1 MINNKY
7 VFGLDIG
14 TRSIVGTVGY
24 MERDRFIVVAQSV
37 VEHETRAMIDG
48 QIHDISKVG
57 QTIKKVKNMLEDKI
71 GSELKDVCIAAA
83 GRVLRTVDVRAEVVF
98 DTEKNIVEEDVYA
111 LNSKAVEKAY
121 DEFLKKDNDGT
132 HFYCVGNSVVKYYL
146 NDYPIQNLVDHKAKV
161 IGVDLI
167 ATFLP
172 NDVVDGLYKAVEYAG
187 LHVLNLTLEPIA
199 AMIVAIPEN
208 YRMLNIALVDVGAG
222 TSDISITKDGS
233 IVSYGMLPVAGDIL
247 TEAIAAKCLV
257 DFNTAEQ
264 IKMDYSFDREIKFC
278 DIMGLNQVMSKE
290 ELDETILP
298 IVDKMA
304 RDVADKLIELNGNR
318 PVSAVFVVGGGGKI
332 PYYTEKLAGYLGI
345 AAERVAIRGR
355 EVMGKIDFKDETI
368 EKDSLLVTPIG
379 ICLSYYEQ
387 SNNFIFVTFNQE
399 RVKLY
404 DNGRLAVVDAAMNA
418 DFASEGLFP
427 RRGDE
432 LVFKVNDKER
442 IVRGELGES
451 AVITVNGKPADIHT
465 EVHENDIINVIMS
478 TKGKPAKKTVKELA
492 EAAHTLEIIL
502 NGKSVSLPVVAYV
515 NGEPKSEFYEINS
528 GDEIIIADYYTVSQ
542 IKEVLDINSGNDTV
556 YMVNNQ
562 AATPDTKV
570 YANFKVD
577 FSIAEEYTDADF
589 IEKEPGETIEKPMDN
604 KENITADEPV
614 KEVQPE
620 NKPDHIEVII
630 NGRPVLMKGK
640 KEFIFVDIFD
650 YIDFDLSK
658 PQGKGIVTKVNGQ
671 QAQYMSAINNGDYIE
686 VYWKND

>member
-24 MERDRFIVVAQSV
+24 MERDRFVVVAQLA

-57 QTIKKVKNMLEDKI
+57 QTIKKVKNQLEERI
-71 GSELKDVCIAAA
+71 NSGLNDVCIAAA
-83 GRVLRTVDVRAEVVF
+83 GRVLRTVDVHTEIQF
-98 DTEKNIVEEDVYA
+98 ESEKNVKEEDVYA
-111 LNSKAVEKAY
+111 LNSKAVETAY
-121 DEFLKKDNDGT
+121 DEFLKKDNQGT

-146 NDYPIQNLVDHKAKV
+146 NDYPIQNLVDHKAQS

-199 AMIVAIPEN
+199 AMMVAIPEN

-233 IVSYGMLPVAGDIL
+233 IVSYGMLPIAGDIL
-247 TEAIAAKCLV
+247 TEAIAGKCLV

-264 IKMDYSFDREIKFC
+264 IKMDYSFGREIKFI
-278 DIMGLNQVMSKE
+278 DIMGLSQVITKE

-304 RDVADKLIELNGNR
+304 KDVADKLIDLNGGK

-345 AAERVAIRGR
+345 QPERVAIRGR

-404 DNGRLAVVDAAMNA
+404 NNGRLAVVDAAMNA
-418 DFASEGLFP
+418 DFASDGLFP

-432 LVFKVNDKER
+432 LVFKVNGKER

-451 AVITVNGKPADIHT
+451 AVITVNGKAADIHT
-465 EVHENDIINVIMS
+465 EVHENDIINVIVS
-478 TKGKPAKKTVKELA
+478 TKGKPAIRTVKELP
-492 EAAHTLEIIL
+492 EALHTIDIVLD
-502 NGKSVSLPVVAYV
+502 GKNVSLPVVAYV
-515 NGEPKSEFYEINS
+515 NDEPKTEFYEIQA
-528 GDEIIIADYYTVSQ
+528 GDDVVIADYYTVRQ
-542 IKEVLDINSGNDTV
+542 IVEVLDISVNAGLSV
-556 YMVNNQ
+556 MVNNQ
-562 AATPDTKV
+562 EASYETKV

-577 FSIAEEYTDADF
+577 FSHEEVYTESGNNDETVADSVPDESAPVEAEES
-589 IEKEPGETIEKPMDN
+589 I
-604 KENITADEPV
+604 PV
-614 KEVQPE
+614 GPRRI
-620 NKPDHIEVII
+620 DVIV
-630 NGRPVLMKGK
+630 NGRPVTMNGK
-640 KEFIFVDIFD
+640 SEYIFVDIFD

-671 QAQYMSAINNGDYIE
+671 PTQYMSTINSGDSIE

>member
-24 MERDRFIVVAQSV
+24 MERDRFVVVAQLS

-57 QTIKKVKNMLEDKI
+57 QTIKKVKNQLEERI
-71 GSELKDVCIAAA
+71 NSGLNDVCIAAA
-83 GRVLRTVDVRAEVVF
+83 GRVLRTVDVHTEIQF
-98 DTEKNIVEEDVYA
+98 ESEKNVKEEDVYA
-111 LNSKAVEKAY
+111 LNSKAVETAY
-121 DEFLKKDNDGT
+121 DEFLKKDNQGT
-132 HFYCVGNSVVKYYL
+132 RFYCVGNSVVKYYL
-146 NDYPIQNLVDHKAKV
+146 NDYPIQNLVDHKAQS

-199 AMIVAIPEN
+199 AMMVAIPEN

-233 IVSYGMLPVAGDIL
+233 IVSYGMLPIAGDIL
-247 TEAIAAKCLV
+247 TEAIAGKCLV

-264 IKMDYSFDREIKFC
+264 IKMDYSFGREIKFI
-278 DIMGLNQVMSKE
+278 DIMGLSQVITKE

-304 RDVADKLIELNGNR
+304 KDVADKLIDLNGGK

-345 AAERVAIRGR
+345 QPERVAIRGR

-404 DNGRLAVVDAAMNA
+404 NNGRLAVVDAAMNA
-418 DFASEGLFP
+418 DFASDGLFP

-432 LVFKVNDKER
+432 LVFKVNGKER
-442 IVRGELGES
+442 IVRGELGET
-451 AVITVNGKPADIHT
+451 AVITVNGKAADIHT
-465 EVHENDIINVIMS
+465 EVHENDIINVIVS
-478 TKGKPAKKTVKELA
+478 TKGKPAMRTVKELP
-492 EAAHTLEIIL
+492 EALHTIDIVLD
-502 NGKSVSLPVVAYV
+502 GKNVSLPVVAYV
-515 NGEPKSEFYEINS
+515 NDEPKTEFYEIQA
-528 GDEIIIADYYTVSQ
+528 GDDVVIADYYTVRQ
-542 IKEVLDINSGNDTV
+542 IVEVLDISVNAGLSV
-556 YMVNNQ
+556 MVNNQ
-562 AATPDTKV
+562 EASYETKV

-577 FSIAEEYTDADF
+577 FLHKEVYTESGNNDETVADSVPDESAPVEAEES
-589 IEKEPGETIEKPMDN
+589 I
-604 KENITADEPV
+604 PV
-614 KEVQPE
+614 GPRRI
-620 NKPDHIEVII
+620 DVIV
-630 NGRPVLMKGK
+630 NGRPVTMNGK
-640 KEFIFVDIFD
+640 SEYIFVDIFD
-650 YIDFDLSK
+650 YIEFDLSK

-671 QAQYMSAINNGDYIE
+671 PTQYMSTINSGDSIE

>member
-24 MERDRFIVVAQSV
+24 MERDRFVVVAQLS

-57 QTIKKVKNMLEDKI
+57 QTIKKVKNQLEERI
-71 GSELKDVCIAAA
+71 NSGLNDVCIAAA
-83 GRVLRTVDVRAEVVF
+83 GRVLRTVDVHTEIQF
-98 DTEKNIVEEDVYA
+98 ESEKNVKEEDVYA
-111 LNSKAVEKAY
+111 LNSKAVETAY
-121 DEFLKKDNDGT
+121 DEFLKKDNQGT
-132 HFYCVGNSVVKYYL
+132 RFYCVGNSVVKYYL
-146 NDYPIQNLVDHKAKV
+146 NDYPIQNLVDHKAQS

-199 AMIVAIPEN
+199 AMMVAIPEN

-233 IVSYGMLPVAGDIL
+233 IVSYGMLPIAGDIL
-247 TEAIAAKCLV
+247 TEAIAGKCLV

-264 IKMDYSFDREIKFC
+264 IKMDYSFGREIKFI
-278 DIMGLNQVMSKE
+278 DIMGLSQVITKE

-304 RDVADKLIELNGNR
+304 KDVADKLIDLNGGK

-345 AAERVAIRGR
+345 QPERVAIRGR

-404 DNGRLAVVDAAMNA
+404 NNGRLAVVDAAMNA
-418 DFASEGLFP
+418 DFASDGLFP

-432 LVFKVNDKER
+432 LVFKVNGKER
-442 IVRGELGES
+442 IVRGELGET
-451 AVITVNGKPADIHT
+451 AVITVNGKAADIHT
-465 EVHENDIINVIMS
+465 EVHENDIINVIVS
-478 TKGKPAKKTVKELA
+478 TKGKPAMRTVKELP
-492 EAAHTLEIIL
+492 EALHTIDIVLD
-502 NGKSVSLPVVAYV
+502 GKNVSLPVVAYV
-515 NGEPKSEFYEINS
+515 NDEPKTEFYEIQA
-528 GDEIIIADYYTVSQ
+528 GDDVVIADYYTVRQ
-542 IKEVLDINSGNDTV
+542 IVEVLDISVNAGLSV
-556 YMVNNQ
+556 MVNNQ
-562 AATPDTKV
+562 EASYETKV

-577 FSIAEEYTDADF
+577 FSHNEVYTESGNNDETVADSVPDESAPVEAEES
-589 IEKEPGETIEKPMDN
+589 I
-604 KENITADEPV
+604 PV
-614 KEVQPE
+614 GPRRI
-620 NKPDHIEVII
+620 DVIV
-630 NGRPVLMKGK
+630 NGRPVTMNGK
-640 KEFIFVDIFD
+640 SEYIFVDIFD
-650 YIDFDLSK
+650 YIEFDLSK

-671 QAQYMSAINNGDYIE
+671 PTQYMSTINSGDSIE

>member
-24 MERDRFIVVAQSV
+24 MERDRFVVVAQLS

-57 QTIKKVKNMLEDKI
+57 QTIKKVKNQLEERI
-71 GSELKDVCIAAA
+71 NSGLNDVCIAAA
-83 GRVLRTVDVRAEVVF
+83 GRVLRTVDVHTEIQF
-98 DTEKNIVEEDVYA
+98 ESEKNVKEEDVYA
-111 LNSKAVEKAY
+111 LNSKAVETAY
-121 DEFLKKDNDGT
+121 DEFLKKDNQGT
-132 HFYCVGNSVVKYYL
+132 RFYCVGNSVVKYYL
-146 NDYPIQNLVDHKAKV
+146 NDYPIQNLVDHKAQS

-199 AMIVAIPEN
+199 AMMVAIPEN

-233 IVSYGMLPVAGDIL
+233 IVSYGMLPIAGDIL
-247 TEAIAAKCLV
+247 TEAIAGKCLV

-264 IKMDYSFDREIKFC
+264 IKMDYSFGREIKFI
-278 DIMGLNQVMSKE
+278 DIMGLSQVITKE

-304 RDVADKLIELNGNR
+304 KDVADKLIDLNGGK

-345 AAERVAIRGR
+345 QPERVAIRGR

-404 DNGRLAVVDAAMNA
+404 NNGRLAVVDAAMNA
-418 DFASEGLFP
+418 DFASDGLFP

-432 LVFKVNDKER
+432 LVFKVNGKER
-442 IVRGELGES
+442 IVRGELGET
-451 AVITVNGKPADIHT
+451 AVITVNGKAADIHT
-465 EVHENDIINVIMS
+465 EVHENDIINVIVS
-478 TKGKPAKKTVKELA
+478 TKGKPAMRTVKELP
-492 EAAHTLEIIL
+492 EALHTIDIVLD
-502 NGKSVSLPVVAYV
+502 GKNVSLPVVAYV
-515 NGEPKSEFYEINS
+515 NDEPKTEFYEIQA
-528 GDEIIIADYYTVSQ
+528 GDDVVIADYYTVRQ
-542 IKEVLDINSGNDTV
+542 IVEVLDISVNAGLSV
-556 YMVNNQ
+556 MVNNQ
-562 AATPDTKV
+562 EASYETKV

-577 FSIAEEYTDADF
+577 FSHNEVYTESGNNDETVADSVPDESAPVEAEES
-589 IEKEPGETIEKPMDN
+589 I
-604 KENITADEPV
+604 PV
-614 KEVQPE
+614 GPRRI
-620 NKPDHIEVII
+620 DVIV
-630 NGRPVLMKGK
+630 NGRPVAMNGK
-640 KEFIFVDIFD
+640 SEYIFVDIFD
-650 YIDFDLSK
+650 YIEFDLSK

-671 QAQYMSAINNGDYIE
+671 PTQYMSTINSGDSIE

>member
-1 MINNKY
+1 VINNKY

-24 MERDRFIVVAQSV
+24 MERDRFVVVAQLA

-57 QTIKKVKNMLEDKI
+57 QTIKKVKNQLEERI
-71 GSELKDVCIAAA
+71 NSELNDVCIAAA
-83 GRVLRTVDVRAEVVF
+83 GRVLRTVDVHTEIQF
-98 DTEKNIVEEDVYA
+98 ESEKNVKEEDVYA
-111 LNSKAVEKAY
+111 LNSKAVETAY
-121 DEFLKKDNDGT
+121 DEFLKKDNQGT

-146 NDYPIQNLVDHKAKV
+146 NDYPIQNLVDHKAQS

-199 AMIVAIPEN
+199 AMMVAIPEN

-233 IVSYGMLPVAGDIL
+233 IVSYGMLPIAGDIL
-247 TEAIAAKCLV
+247 TEAIAGKCLV

-264 IKMDYSFDREIKFC
+264 IKMDYSFGREIKFI
-278 DIMGLNQVMSKE
+278 DIMGLSQVITKE

-304 RDVADKLIELNGNR
+304 KDVADKLIDLNGGK

-345 AAERVAIRGR
+345 QPERVAIRGR

-404 DNGRLAVVDAAMNA
+404 NNGRLAVVDAAMNA
-418 DFASEGLFP
+418 DFASDGLFP

-432 LVFKVNDKER
+432 LVFKVNGKER
-442 IVRGELGES
+442 IVRGELGET
-451 AVITVNGKPADIHT
+451 AVITVNGKAADIHT
-465 EVHENDIINVIMS
+465 EVHENDIINVIVS
-478 TKGKPAKKTVKELA
+478 TKGKPAMRTVKELP
-492 EAAHTLEIIL
+492 EALHTIDIVLD
-502 NGKSVSLPVVAYV
+502 GKNVSLPVVAYV
-515 NGEPKSEFYEINS
+515 NDEPKTEFYEIQA
-528 GDEIIIADYYTVSQ
+528 GDDVVIADYYTVRQ
-542 IKEVLDINSGNDTV
+542 IVEVLDISVNAGLSV
-556 YMVNNQ
+556 MVNNQ
-562 AATPDTKV
+562 EASYETKV

-577 FSIAEEYTDADF
+577 FSHEEVYTESGNNDETVAESNPDESAPVEAEKSIPVGPRRIDVIVNGKPVAMNGKSEY
-589 IEKEPGETIEKPMDN
+589 
-604 KENITADEPV
+604 
-614 KEVQPE
+614 
-620 NKPDHIEVII
+620 
-630 NGRPVLMKGK
+630 
-640 KEFIFVDIFD
+640 IFVDIFD

-671 QAQYMSAINNGDYIE
+671 PTQYMSTINSGDSIE

>member
-24 MERDRFIVVAQSV
+24 MERDRFVVVAQLS

-57 QTIKKVKNMLEDKI
+57 QTIKKVKNQLEERI
-71 GSELKDVCIAAA
+71 NSGLNDVCIAAA
-83 GRVLRTVDVRAEVVF
+83 GRVLRTVDVHTEIQF
-98 DTEKNIVEEDVYA
+98 ESEKNVKEEDVYA
-111 LNSKAVEKAY
+111 LNSKAVETAY
-121 DEFLKKDNDGT
+121 DEFLKKDNQGT

-146 NDYPIQNLVDHKAKV
+146 NDYPIQNLVDHKAQS

-199 AMIVAIPEN
+199 AMMVAIPEN

-233 IVSYGMLPVAGDIL
+233 IVSYGMLPIAGDIL
-247 TEAIAAKCLV
+247 TEAIAGKCLV

-264 IKMDYSFDREIKFC
+264 IKMDYSFGREIKFI
-278 DIMGLNQVMSKE
+278 DIMGLSQVITKE

-304 RDVADKLIELNGNR
+304 KDVADKLIDLNGGK

-345 AAERVAIRGR
+345 QPERVAIRGR

-404 DNGRLAVVDAAMNA
+404 NNGRLAVVDAAMNA
-418 DFASEGLFP
+418 DFASDGLFP

-432 LVFKVNDKER
+432 LVFKVNGKER
-442 IVRGELGES
+442 IVRGELGET
-451 AVITVNGKPADIHT
+451 AVITVNGKAADIHT
-465 EVHENDIINVIMS
+465 EVHENDIINVIVS
-478 TKGKPAKKTVKELA
+478 TKGKPAMRTVKELP
-492 EAAHTLEIIL
+492 EALHTIDIVLD
-502 NGKSVSLPVVAYV
+502 GKNVSLPVVAYV
-515 NGEPKSEFYEINS
+515 NDEPKTEFYEIQA
-528 GDEIIIADYYTVSQ
+528 GDDVVIADYYTVRQ
-542 IKEVLDINSGNDTV
+542 IVEVLDISVNAGLSV
-556 YMVNNQ
+556 MVNNQ
-562 AATPDTKV
+562 EASYETKV

-577 FSIAEEYTDADF
+577 FSHNEVYTESGNNDETVADSVPDESAPVEAEES
-589 IEKEPGETIEKPMDN
+589 I
-604 KENITADEPV
+604 PV
-614 KEVQPE
+614 GPRRI
-620 NKPDHIEVII
+620 DVIV
-630 NGRPVLMKGK
+630 NGRPVTMNGK
-640 KEFIFVDIFD
+640 SEYIFVDIFD
-650 YIDFDLSK
+650 YIEFDLSK

-671 QAQYMSAINNGDYIE
+671 PTQYMSTINSGDSIE

>member
-24 MERDRFIVVAQSV
+24 MERDRFVVVAQLS

-57 QTIKKVKNMLEDKI
+57 QTIKKVKNQLEERI
-71 GSELKDVCIAAA
+71 NSGLNDVCIAAA
-83 GRVLRTVDVRAEVVF
+83 GRVLRTVDVHTEIQF
-98 DTEKNIVEEDVYA
+98 ESEKNVKEEDVYA
-111 LNSKAVEKAY
+111 LNSKAVETAY
-121 DEFLKKDNDGT
+121 DEFLKKDNQGT
-132 HFYCVGNSVVKYYL
+132 RFYCVGNSVVKYYL
-146 NDYPIQNLVDHKAKV
+146 NDYPIQNLVDHKAQS

-199 AMIVAIPEN
+199 AMMVAIPEN

-233 IVSYGMLPVAGDIL
+233 IVSYGMLPIAGDIL
-247 TEAIAAKCLV
+247 TEAIAGKCLV

-264 IKMDYSFDREIKFC
+264 IKMDYSFGREIKFI
-278 DIMGLNQVMSKE
+278 DIMGLSQVITKE

-304 RDVADKLIELNGNR
+304 KDVADKLIDLNGGK

-345 AAERVAIRGR
+345 QPERVAIRGR

-404 DNGRLAVVDAAMNA
+404 NNGRLAVVDAAMNA
-418 DFASEGLFP
+418 DFASDGLFP

-432 LVFKVNDKER
+432 LVFKVNGKER
-442 IVRGELGES
+442 IVRGELGET
-451 AVITVNGKPADIHT
+451 AVITVNGKAADIHT
-465 EVHENDIINVIMS
+465 EVHENDIINVIVS
-478 TKGKPAKKTVKELA
+478 TKGKPAMRTVKELP
-492 EAAHTLEIIL
+492 EALHTIDIVLD
-502 NGKSVSLPVVAYV
+502 GKNVSLPVVAYV
-515 NGEPKSEFYEINS
+515 NDEPKTEFYEIQA
-528 GDEIIIADYYTVSQ
+528 GDDVVIADYYTVRQ
-542 IKEVLDINSGNDTV
+542 IVEVLDISVNAGLSV
-556 YMVNNQ
+556 MVNNQ
-562 AATPDTKV
+562 EASYETKV

-577 FSIAEEYTDADF
+577 FLHNEVYTESGNNDETVADSVPDESAPVEAEES
-589 IEKEPGETIEKPMDN
+589 I
-604 KENITADEPV
+604 PV
-614 KEVQPE
+614 GPRRI
-620 NKPDHIEVII
+620 DVIV
-630 NGRPVLMKGK
+630 NGRPVTMNGK
-640 KEFIFVDIFD
+640 SEYIFVDIFD
-650 YIDFDLSK
+650 YIEFDLSK

-671 QAQYMSAINNGDYIE
+671 PTQYMSTINSGDSIE